1 MFHENKGRL
10 DPVCHAKHETA
21 GVKPT
26 CATGAHVQ
34 HARHVQHV
42 QQVQHV
48 FHALH
53 VPAGSMF
60 HEN

>member
-1 MFHENKGRL
+1 MKTKDGL
-10 DPVCHAKHETA
+10 TLCVHAKHETA
-21 GVKPT
+21 CVKPT

-53 VPAGSMF
+53 VLMRSMRQ
-60 HEN
+60 HVP